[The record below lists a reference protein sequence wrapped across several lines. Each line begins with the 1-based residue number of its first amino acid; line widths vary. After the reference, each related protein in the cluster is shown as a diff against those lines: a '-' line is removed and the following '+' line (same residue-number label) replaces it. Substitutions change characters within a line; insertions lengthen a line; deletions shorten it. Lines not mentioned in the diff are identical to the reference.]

1 MDVVLAQ
8 KITRDRNGTRRGIA
22 WRKDRIKW
30 LVSQWNQKRRGR
42 DTTARDA
49 DDSILVT
56 DDLQFLTPGVSQRG
70 RVCYPFFSPSH
81 NLVNRV
87 MEWIENRVAR
97 AARWL
102 TSWNPADVLVWLF
115 VVCVTCALLGPW
127 LQRSRDES
135 RRVETMDR
143 LRHMGTA
150 MHSYSELHRTLPSGG
165 RPRPAAPNR
174 APNDTDTTPSPVRP
188 IQDTP

>member
-1 MDVVLAQ
+1 MARQSVETEAAWKGFNGSRRPRFYTRSGRYSNSRLAVFHGAAGSA
-8 KITRDRNGTRRGIA
+8 T
-22 WRKDRIKW
+22 
-30 LVSQWNQKRRGR
+30 LFS
-42 DTTARDA
+42 
-49 DDSILVT
+49 
-56 DDLQFLTPGVSQRG
+56 
-70 RVCYPFFSPSH
+70 SPSH
-81 NLVNRV
+81 NPVNRV

-102 TSWNPADVLVWLF
+102 TSWNPAEIVVWLF

-135 RRVETMDR
+135 RRVETMNR

-150 MHSYSELHRTLPSGG
+150 MHSYAELHRSLPSGG
-165 RPRPAAPNR
+165 RPRPVVPN
-174 APNDTDTTPSPVRP
+174 PDSNDTDSSPTPVRP